1 LGSVLPRWPLDCLQL
16 GRNRTTGSLRG
27 TVSAAGQNRPGS
39 TRGGHT
45 PRWRQDGKEIFY
57 LGEND
62 TLVAVAVRGGD
73 SAIELGDATPLFQA
87 RFSNTPLPYAVAP
100 DGQRFLINRP
110 VEDTTDPPITL
121 VVNWPEA
128 LKK

>member
-1 LGSVLPRWPLDCLQL
+1 MP
-16 GRNRTTGSLRG
+16 
-27 TVSAAGQNRPGS
+27 VSTS
-39 TRGGHT
+39 GGNW

-57 LGEND
+57 LAADND

-87 RFSNTPLPYAVAP
+87 RFSNTPLPYAVAA

-110 VEDTTDPPITL
+110 IEETTDAPITL